1 MVKSY
6 QAYTKKYF
14 GEIAAGYDFIELVV
28 GGFRKK
34 LAARIGSSRKVLD
47 VACGTGSNAVI
58 LAEKGNKVTGIDISP
73 EMLRL
78 AERKAKNKKIRLV
91 EGDASRM
98 RFRDSA
104 FDVSMITFSLHDMP
118 RETGIR
124 VLKEMKRVTKKGGR
138 IFIAD
143 YSGKKNFASRIVDRI
158 VSRWETKYYGSFMRH
173 GLESYLEEAKLN
185 PVRRSLHFFGSIV
198 LVECVNE
205 KLTKRRE
212 RVEEQLEKTLKFDEL
227 KKRSYG

>member
-6 QAYTKKYF
+6 RAYTKKYF
-14 GEIAAGYDFIELVV
+14 GEVAGGYDFIELVV

-34 LAARIGSSRKVLD
+34 LAGRIGSSQKVLD
-47 VACGTGSNAVI
+47 VACGTGSNAII
-58 LAEKGNKVTGIDISP
+58 LADGNEVTGIDISP
-73 EMLRL
+73 EMLRH
-78 AERKAKNKKIRLV
+78 AERKAKGRKIRLV

-118 RETGIR
+118 WQTGIR

-143 YSGKKNFASRIVDRI
+143 YSGQKNLATRIVDRI

-173 GLESYLEEAKLN
+173 GLERYLKKAKLN

-205 KLTKRRE
+205 KLTN
-212 RVEEQLEKTLKFDEL
+212 
-227 KKRSYG
+227 G